1 MSQAARDRPSR
12 SGEATLARLGMPAS
26 TAVPALR
33 TLGVWADGGP
43 EPGAWAVIEALAA
56 SPNPERAL
64 PTLVDLAERH
74 PDAWRELLATP
85 EHVAR
90 VAAIGAASVTLGDV
104 LVGSPQALHVLTDD
118 LGPWDSA
125 TVRHFA
131 REKTRGSDEPARSL
145 ASFQRRGLLRVAAR
159 DLLGYADTPT
169 IAAELSELADGL
181 IAAALDHVAEE
192 TLGVPTG
199 EESGVTVI
207 GMGKLGGWELNYVSD
222 VDVLFVADGQ
232 WESATQVCNRLLR
245 LLGEHTPVG
254 RTYEM
259 DVSLRPEG
267 KDGSLVRTLDSYRA
281 YYQRWAD
288 TWEFQALLKAR
299 PVAGD
304 GTVGAEFM
312 ELVAPYVFPDR
323 LESSAVAEIQR
334 MKRVVEGSE
343 AVVRAG
349 SRQLKLAPGGLRD
362 IEFSVQLLQLVHGRH
377 DPTLRSGNTLEA
389 LSSLAEGGYVGRDD
403 AASIRRA
410 YELLRTVE
418 HRLQLARLRRTH
430 TLPTSDEE
438 RGRLARSLGFRDS
451 ADATAL
457 DQFDKEYRQVQ
468 AEVRRLHEKLF
479 YRPLLERFA
488 ELSSADQ
495 MDLSGGLGEE
505 PARERLAALGFV
517 DAQSALG
524 HLRALASGVSR
535 RARLLRTLLP
545 AILPTF
551 AAAPDPDGGLAA
563 FRELTERLERSPF
576 FLRTLRDN
584 PPVAELLAHVLG
596 HSQLVGEWLQ
606 RQPEVIGH
614 LAEPETLDRASTRED
629 YRRQTEGLRR
639 RGGSEAGAAD
649 GLRRLK
655 RRELARIAVR
665 DLSDRASVRE
675 VAGELTG
682 LAEACLDTAAGL
694 VVPEGVRLAVV
705 AMGKLGGGELGYAS
719 DLDVLL
725 VHEREEARDDALRAA
740 ARLLQ
745 VLGDIT
751 PEGQAFHVDVDLRP
765 EGKDGPLARTLQS
778 YRAYYERWG
787 EAWELQALT
796 QARPVAGDMEL
807 GRNFVDEVAGLVYPP
822 DPPAERLQAVRQM
835 KARVERERGEQGRMG
850 GGEGRVGRTRRRG
863 AGRAGGAVPTAS
875 SSTSPAVRVGDRVDV
890 KFGPGGLTDV
900 EWTVQLLQLR
910 FGGSTAELRRPGT
923 MGALDACEA
932 EGFLEAEDAGWLR
945 EGYDLF
951 SRLRN
956 VLYLGGFR
964 RTDVLP
970 PGPVHQER
978 LAGMLGYSPH
988 GAQQLLEDLSR
999 TMRRVRKVHE
1009 RCFYDA

>member
-1 MSQAARDRPSR
+1 
-12 SGEATLARLGMPAS
+12 MPAS

-33 TLGVWADGGP
+33 ALGVWADDGP
-43 EPGAWAVIEALAA
+43 ETGAWAVIEALAA
-56 SPNPERAL
+56 SPDPERAL

-74 PDAWRELLATP
+74 PDAWRDLLASP

-90 VAAIGAASVTLGDV
+90 LAAVGGASVTLGDLLVSNPDALDV
-104 LVGSPQALHVLTDD
+104 LRDD
-118 LGPWDSA
+118 LGPWDSH
-125 TVRHFA
+125 TVRGLA
-131 REKTRGSDEPARSL
+131 RQAAQSSEEPARAL

-159 DLLGYADTPT
+159 DLLGRAPTPV
-169 IAAELSELADGL
+169 IASELSDLADGVV
-181 IAAALDHVAEE
+181 AAALDQAAQE
-192 TLGVPTG
+192 TLGLSSG
-199 EESGVTVI
+199 EDCGLTVV
-207 GMGKLGGWELNYVSD
+207 GMGKLGGRELNYVSD
-222 VDVLFVADGQ
+222 VDLLFVADGD
-232 WESATQVCNRLLR
+232 WETTTRVANRLLR
-245 LLGEHTPVG
+245 LLGEHTPQG
-254 RTYEM
+254 RTYEV

-267 KDGSLVRTLDSYRA
+267 KDGPLVRTLDAYRA
-281 YYQRWAD
+281 YYERWAH

-304 GTVGAEFM
+304 AEVGREFM
-312 ELVAPYVFPDR
+312 ELVVPYVFPDR

-343 AVVRAG
+343 EVVRAG
-349 SRQLKLAPGGLRD
+349 SRQIKLAPGGLRD

-377 DPTLRSGNTLEA
+377 DATLRSGNTLEA

-403 AASIRRA
+403 AESIRRA

-438 RGRLARSLGFRDS
+438 RAHLARSLGFRDT
-451 ADATAL
+451 AEATAL
-457 DQFDKEYRQVQ
+457 EQFDKEHRQVQ

-479 YRPLLERFA
+479 YRPLLDRFA
-488 ELSSADQ
+488 ELSGEDQ
-495 MDLSGGLGEE
+495 MALSGGLAEG

-517 DAQSALG
+517 DAQSALT

-563 FRELTERLERSPF
+563 FRELTERLEGSPF

-584 PPVAELLAHVLG
+584 PPVAELLARVLG
-596 HSQLVGEWLQ
+596 RSQLVGEWLQ
-606 RQPEVIGH
+606 RQPEVIGQ
-614 LAEPETLDRASTRED
+614 LADPETLDRPLASDD
-629 YRRQTEGLRR
+629 YHRQTEGLRR
-639 RGGSEAGAAD
+639 RGGDDAGTAD
-649 GLRRLK
+649 SLRRLK

-665 DLSDRASVRE
+665 DLSDRAPVGE
-675 VAGELTG
+675 VAGELTA
-682 LAEACLDTAAGL
+682 LAEACLDTAVSL
-694 VVPEGVRLAVV
+694 VVPDGLRLAVI

-725 VHEREEARDDALRAA
+725 VHEREDAREDALRAA
-740 ARLLQ
+740 GRLLQ

-751 PEGQAFHVDVDLRP
+751 PEGQAFRVDVDLRP
-765 EGKDGPLARTLQS
+765 EGKDGPLARTLRS

-787 EAWELQALT
+787 EPWELQALT
-796 QARPVAGDMEL
+796 QARAVAGDIQL
-807 GRNFVDEVAGLVYPP
+807 GRAFVDEITDLVYPEE
-822 DPPAERLQAVRQM
+822 PPVERLQAVRRM
-835 KARVERERGEQGRMG
+835 KARVERERGEQRRTGV
-850 GGEGRVGRTRRRG
+850 GEQHAGRVRRRG
-863 AGRAGGAVPTAS
+863 PGGPGRGLS
-875 SSTSPAVRVGDRVDV
+875 STGTGTSPAARVGDRVDV
-890 KFGPGGLTDV
+890 KFGPGGLTDI

-910 FGGSTAELRRPGT
+910 WGGSTPALRRPGT
-923 MGALDACEA
+923 MAALEACEA
-932 EGFLEAEDAGWLR
+932 EGLLSAEDAGWLR
-945 EGYDLF
+945 DGYELF

-956 VLYLGGFR
+956 LLYLGGFR
-964 RTDVLP
+964 QTDLVP

-978 LAGMLGYSPH
+978 LAGMLGYPPH

-999 TMRRVRKVHE
+999 RMRRVRKVHE